1 MQVNYQIELSALRTI
16 LFATLSC
23 RCPVT
28 EETERALFQ
37 EYFRLK
43 RQGDAIGSYDS
54 ILEIADRNPQRTPLH
69 NLFHFCSYSKDEPSS
84 FTIVL
89 NDAIRY
95 LCSKYHFDM
104 VQGSLEMRETPDKT
118 SYHVSHMLLPI
129 RLVLEANNC
138 AAVFA
143 NGDHSIRF
151 LDIFF
156 PPELTQGEQ
165 SFYALHMGTIICPL
179 TQSQVRMI
187 ENHLK
192 LIKEFSPMAC
202 TIPSV
207 RFRSYG
213 PSGDHRAQ
221 VANRFSRHYQD

>member
-1 MQVNYQIELSALRTI
+1 
-16 LFATLSC
+16 
-23 RCPVT
+23 
-28 EETERALFQ
+28 
-37 EYFRLK
+37 
-43 RQGDAIGSYDS
+43 
-54 ILEIADRNPQRTPLH
+54 
-69 NLFHFCSYSKDEPSS
+69 
-84 FTIVL
+84 
-89 NDAIRY
+89 
-95 LCSKYHFDM
+95 M

-179 TQSQVRMI
+179 T
-187 ENHLK
+187 
-192 LIKEFSPMAC
+192 
-202 TIPSV
+202 V

>member
-1 MQVNYQIELSALRTI
+1 MNYQIDLSALRII

-43 RQGDAIGSYDS
+43 KQGDPLVSFDS
-54 ILEIADRNPQRTPLH
+54 ILEIADRNPQRTPIH

-84 FTIVL
+84 FTIVP

-95 LCSKYHFDM
+95 LCSKYHFDA
-104 VQGSLEMRETPDKT
+104 VQGSREMTEIQDKA
-118 SYHVSHMLLPI
+118 SYHVSHLLLPI
-129 RLVLEANNC
+129 RLDRESNSSV
-138 AAVFA
+138 AVFI

-156 PPELTQGEQ
+156 PPELTQEETPD
-165 SFYALHMGTIICPL
+165 YAIHMGTVLCPL
-179 TQSQVRMI
+179 TRHQVCMI
-187 ENHLK
+187 EAHLK
-192 LIKEFSPMAC
+192 LIKEFTPMA
-202 TIPSV
+202 SQV
-207 RFRSYG
+207 QVVSFRSYG
-213 PSGDHRAQ
+213 PSGDHRTQ
-221 VANRFSRHYQD
+221 VATRFNRHYPD